1 MAGEFLNITGLRQA
15 KRRWKNRA
23 GSERGVTLIETMMA
37 ALILII
43 VVVGLLPVF
52 VLGFQMNEQQGDIA
66 TRTTEY
72 AQDKIESL
80 VNLQFSLVNPALTDG
95 ATDTTK
101 YPPAPTGGTGLG
113 GVMAVSTTVGSI
125 PPAAAVAGYVDYLA
139 VDGTLLTSSTNA
151 YYRRQWSIT
160 TDSTGNLRTITVDA
174 TSLQAAG
181 IKGLAPSS
189 ELVYIKTGDL

>member
-1 MAGEFLNITGLRQA
+1 MAQEFPMANETGLASDCR
-15 KRRWKNRA
+15 KSRGR
-23 GSERGVTLIETMMA
+23 SERGVTLIETMMA

-43 VVVGLLPVF
+43 VVVGLLPIF

-80 VNLQFSLVNPALTDG
+80 VNLQFADG
-95 ATDTTK
+95 ATDTTQ
-101 YPPAPTGGTGLG
+101 YPPVASGGTGLG
-113 GVMAVSTTVGSI
+113 GAMAASTTVGSI
-125 PPAAAVAGYVDYLA
+125 PPTAAVTGYVDYLD
-139 VDGTLLTSSTNA
+139 VNGNLLTSSTNA
-151 YYRRQWSIT
+151 YYRRQWSIA
-160 TDSTGNLRTITVDA
+160 TDSTGNLKTITVDA

-189 ELVYIKTGDL
+189 ELVYIKANGL

>member
-1 MAGEFLNITGLRQA
+1 
-15 KRRWKNRA
+15 
-23 GSERGVTLIETMMA
+23 
-37 ALILII
+37 
-43 VVVGLLPVF
+43 VVLGLLPVF

-80 VNLQFSLVNPALTDG
+80 VNLQFADA

-101 YPPAPTGGTGLG
+101 YPPVAAGGTGLG
-113 GVMAVSTTVGSI
+113 GAMAASTTVGSL
-125 PPAAAVAGYVDYLA
+125 PPTAAVAGYVDYLD
-139 VDGTLLTSSTNA
+139 VNGNLLTSSTGA

-160 TDSTGNLRTITVDA
+160 TDATGNLKTVAVDA

-189 ELVYIKTGDL
+189 ELVFIKASGL

>member
-1 MAGEFLNITGLRQA
+1 MAGEFLNMTGLIQA
-15 KRRWKNRA
+15 KRRRKNRA

-52 VLGFQMNEQQGDIA
+52 LLGFQMNEQQGDIA

-80 VNLQFSLVNPALTDG
+80 VNLQFTDNT
-95 ATDTTK
+95 TDTTQ
-101 YPPAPTGGTGLG
+101 YPPGTGGTGLG
-113 GVMAVSTTVGSI
+113 GVMAASTTVGAL
-125 PPAAAVAGYVDYLA
+125 PPTAAVTGYVDYLD
-139 VDGTLLTSSTNA
+139 VNGNLLTSSTNA
-151 YYRRQWSIT
+151 YYRRQWMIT
-160 TDSTGNLRTITVDA
+160 TDSTGNLKTIAVDA

-181 IKGLAPSS
+181 IKGLAPFS
-189 ELVYIKTGDL
+189 ELVYIKASGL